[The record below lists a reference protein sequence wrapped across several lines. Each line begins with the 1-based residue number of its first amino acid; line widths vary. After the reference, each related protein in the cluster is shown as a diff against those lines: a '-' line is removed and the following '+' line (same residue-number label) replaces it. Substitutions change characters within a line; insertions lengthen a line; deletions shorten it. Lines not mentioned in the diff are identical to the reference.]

1 MVAGMDKVLAK
12 SMDWDTAK
20 NRLQVEQKVI
30 EDHTLP
36 LSAWESAIE
45 GSRFGLRLKSTGR
58 FYEATPWAMK
68 KMVGVGAGGREF
80 DYLFEDARHATSV
93 DKVTGEKKVLFAR
106 DAPGT

>member
-1 MVAGMDKVLAK
+1 MVAGIEKVLAK

-36 LSAWESAIE
+36 LSAWESAVE
-45 GSRFGLRLKSTGR
+45 GNRFGLRLKSTGR

-68 KMVGVGAGGREF
+68 KMVSVGAGGREF
-80 DYLFEDARHATSV
+80 DYAMPAMHSWRKLLSTS
-93 DKVTGEKKVLFAR
+93 
-106 DAPGT
+106 